1 MSIKALG
8 PRADL
13 SCLDQVQSQVAF
25 AVVVGVSAPAVSQ
38 LVARGVLRSGAPLRE
53 WLLAYTKHL
62 RAMAAGRPE
71 NDEEAGGELTR
82 ARTREANAKAHMAE
96 IDAAERLRALVP
108 AGEVE
113 VAMRNWAAR
122 GSLAIDSAARAIV
135 EGLRSEFGIT
145 VEDRHVRD
153 HLRAAQRD
161 IAAYAADLGET
172 AESGGLGVAPAGA
185 DADRAVCRAESLPG
199 AGDQ

>member
-1 MSIKALG
+1 MSNKGISG
-8 PRADL
+8 RVDL
-13 SCLDQVQSQVAF
+13 SCLDQVLTQTAF
-25 AVVVGVSAPAVSQ
+25 AGLVGVSAPAVSH
-38 LVARGVLRSGAPLRE
+38 LVSRGVLQAGASGHE
-53 WLLAYTKHL
+53 WLVAYTRHL

-71 NDEEAGGELTR
+71 GDEEAGGELTK

-172 AESGGLGVAPAGA
+172 AEGGGLGVGTAGA
-185 DADRAVCRAESLPG
+185 DADSAVRRAEPVPG
-199 AGDQ
+199 AGDL